1 MRSVQITQ
9 PQTPVNNQT
18 MTPKH
23 HPDDATLLS
32 YAAGSLSPGAQM
44 LLQCHLACCEHCRQR
59 VAEAESIGGEL
70 LEYLPQSHMRSSVD
84 DLFARME
91 RFDSLQ
97 LDALTHADAKPEP
110 LPRPDWL
117 PDWAEPVAQW
127 LEKDQNWHRLAPG
140 ISQIRFDQPEF
151 AGDKAVRLLKISPG
165 TCMPSHG
172 HSGSELTLILS
183 GSYCDETGRLCAGDV
198 ADLDPDIKHQPIA
211 DRDQDC
217 ICLIVTDAPLK
228 FDGWIPKL
236 MQPFFGL

>member
-1 MRSVQITQ
+1 MNPTQ
-9 PQTPVNNQT
+9 TLT
-18 MTPKH
+18 ETTFADGLAPKH

-32 YAAGSLSPGAQM
+32 YASGSLSAGSR
-44 LLQCHLACCEHCRQR
+44 LLLECHLACCPRCCQR
-59 VAEAESIGGEL
+59 VSEAEAIGGDML
-70 LEYLPQSHMRSSVD
+70 GGLPVSEMQGSVD
-84 DLFARME
+84 DLFARM
-91 RFDSLQ
+91 DLYDQ
-97 LDALTHADAKPEP
+97 LDLDNPDVRVQVAPEKPS
-110 LPRPDWL
+110 RPDWL
-117 PDWAEPVAQW
+117 PQWAEPVAQW
-127 LEKDQNWHRLAPG
+127 LEEDHNWQRLAPG
-140 ISQIRFDQPEF
+140 ISQIKFEQPEF
-151 AGDKAVRLLKISPG
+151 GRDKAVRLLKISPG

-198 ADLDPDIKHQPIA
+198 ADLDPDVKHQPIA

>member
-1 MRSVQITQ
+1 MKQSPITLS
-9 PQTPVNNQT
+9 QTPAFQPDSA
-18 MTPKH
+18 PKH

-32 YAAGSLSPGAQM
+32 YASGSLSAGSRM

-59 VAEAESIGGEL
+59 VAEAEAVGGGL
-70 LEYLPQSHMRSSVD
+70 LDGLPQASMNTGVD
-84 DLFARME
+84 DIFAKLDLL
-91 RFDSLQ
+91 DSDPISQ
-97 LDALTHADAKPEP
+97 SEE
-110 LPRPDWL
+110 LPVKRPDWL
-117 PDWAEPVAQW
+117 PEWAEPIAKW
-127 LEKDQNWHRLAPG
+127 LETDQNWQRLAPG
-140 ISQIRFDQPEF
+140 ISQIKLDQPEF
-151 AGDKAVRLLKISPG
+151 CQDKAVRLLKISPG

-172 HSGSELTLILS
+172 HNGSELTLILS